1 MLGAASPVVQMPLK
15 LHVTLSGGGRTL
27 SLRGRASG
35 RTSHTHGFA
44 TCRGRLGGEG
54 RGSGEGQLGW
64 GWPAGWRA
72 ATPGDAGE
80 EGRSPSRGHAVSMA
94 LSGPPRPPAGAGGR
108 RASPG
113 LGLAWTHV
121 RSGRRPTDT
130 PRPAPMP
137 ATCPPPGRPS
147 RASPWPRTLRAHSAV
162 RGLPSPAPP
171 PAERDM
177 RRTPALQKPVPRAC
191 AQRTARLGASP
202 TGPHLAGRPWA
213 AELGAA
219 LAQHNAWAPAG
230 GRCSARGDAGTRGP
244 LCHSPGPSRHRR

>member
-80 EGRSPSRGHAVSMA
+80 EGRSPSRGHAVSIA

-137 ATCPPPGRPS
+137 ATCPPPAAPPARLRGPGHSGPTALSAACPARRPLL
-147 RASPWPRTLRAHSAV
+147 PRGTCA
-162 RGLPSPAPP
+162 GLPPCRSRSPARAPSGPP
-171 PAERDM
+171 GWAPPQPALTSQAAPGPRSSVPPLLSTM
-177 RRTPALQKPVPRAC
+177 PGPRLAVGAQHAGTPA
-191 AQRTARLGASP
+191 
-202 TGPHLAGRPWA
+202 H
-213 AELGAA
+213 AA
-219 LAQHNAWAPAG
+219 LCVTAPAPL
-230 GRCSARGDAGTRGP
+230 GT
-244 LCHSPGPSRHRR
+244 